1 MDLFINKLAEGTA
14 IKGTDYTVFDVANTT
29 TGNFS
34 TKKISYSTITKQL
47 NDDIS
52 ANVKSLIDALQA
64 NINTT
69 NANLANKLD
78 KKGLTFNSS
87 ERMTGTLHIPT
98 LCATE
103 IAYFAKN
110 VNVNNNYIQNVR
122 DPLLDQDAVNKRTL
136 TAAINALSI
145 PGGGTFLAKS
155 GDTMTA
161 GNLTLSAEP
170 TLPKHATTKFYVDKE
185 VTKTTNLINSIN
197 TSSRNYIPLSGGVM
211 TSGFITAPNGNPP
224 TDDKHLSNKKY
235 VDDQIS
241 TRTANFVTTTTLGVS
256 YVRKAGDT
264 MTGSLFLTGAPTSIN
279 EASNKKYVDDR
290 IATIN
295 TNLAG
300 YLNTTSADATYLRK
314 AGDTMTNGDLTLFR
328 DPTQLKHATTMQ
340 WVSSHVTTRTAN
352 FVTVNSLGTT
362 YVAKAGDTM
371 TGSLTLKG
379 FSEISGATSTT
390 GNVAIDL
397 RQGNTFPII
406 LTGNITG
413 FSFSNIPSDTFSI
426 TMLITQGTAGSFTVN
441 FSFTGFTVKWSNSI
455 KPTITT
461 TANKT
466 DIFCFTRIG
475 TVLYAFNAGQNF

>member
-1 MDLFINKLAEGTA
+1 MDLFINRLVEGTA
-14 IKGTDYTVFDVANTT
+14 IKDTDYTVFDVANTT

-145 PGGGTFLAKS
+145 PGGGTYLAKS
-155 GDTMTA
+155 GDTMTG

-170 TLPKHATTKFYVDKE
+170 TLPKHATTKFYVDQE
-185 VTKTTNLINSIN
+185 TTKNTNLINSIK
-197 TSSRNYIPLSGGVM
+197 TSSSNYIPLSGGV
-211 TSGFITAPNGNPP
+211 
-224 TDDKHLSNKKY
+224 
-235 VDDQIS
+235 
-241 TRTANFVTTTTLGVS
+241 
-256 YVRKAGDT
+256 
-264 MTGSLFLTGAPTSIN
+264 
-279 EASNKKYVDDR
+279 
-290 IATIN
+290 
-295 TNLAG
+295 
-300 YLNTTSADATYLRK
+300 
-314 AGDTMTNGDLTLFR
+314 MTNGDLTLFR

-371 TGSLTLKG
+371 SGSLTLKG
-379 FSEISGATSTT
+379 FSEISGATLTT
-390 GNVAIDL
+390 GSVAIDL
-397 RQGNTFPII
+397 RQGNTFPIL

-413 FSFSNIPSDTFSI
+413 FSFSNIPADTFSI

-441 FSFTGFTVKWSNSI
+441 FAFAGFTVKWSNLIIPS
-455 KPTITT
+455 ITT
-461 TANKT
+461 TAGKT
-466 DIFCFTRIG
+466 DIFCFTRVG
-475 TVLYAFNAGQNF
+475 NNLYAFNAGQNF